1 MDNINFN
8 YEMLCIEETAEFNLI
23 TTIIYLYL
31 MLSSFILRNYQIIEL
46 FNPLT

>member
-1 MDNINFN
+1 MENNNFN
-8 YEMLCIEETAEFNLI
+8 YEMLCVDESAEFNII